1 MKLAQVFVVFSLLLA
16 ISAVYSQ
23 PAASNGATLVTAAQA
38 QAVFL
43 RPIDLSV
50 LQDLNNCLHT
60 FKIDTVPRIRQ
71 FMAQIGEESAGLKW
85 LTELASGQEY
95 EGRRDLGNTQPG
107 DGVRFKG
114 AGAIQL
120 TGRANYQAFANYMH
134 DPNIMQGASY
144 VAAKYPITS
153 AGFWW
158 YNNNM
163 NALVDGGASVS
174 TVSTRVNGKSPANGL
189 SERIAYYNRA
199 VQAIH

>member
-1 MKLAQVFVVFSLLLA
+1 MRIVPFLLA
-16 ISAVYSQ
+16 FFLLAVSVYSQ
-23 PAASNGATLVTAAQA
+23 AQMLVTAAQA
-38 QAVFL
+38 QAIFL

-50 LQDLNNCLHT
+50 LQDLNNCLQQFSINT
-60 FKIDTVPRIRQ
+60 TPRIRQ
-71 FMAQIGEESAGLKW
+71 FLAQIGEESAGLKW
-85 LTELASGQEY
+85 LTELGTGQEY

-107 DGVRFKG
+107 DGVKYKG

-144 VAAKYPITS
+144 VASKYPITS

-163 NALVDGGASVS
+163 NALVDSGASVQ
-174 TVSTRVNGKSPANGL
+174 TVSARVNGRNPANGL
-189 SERIAYYNRA
+189 AERIAYYNRA
-199 VQAIH
+199 VTAIH